1 MYQTQPYPC
10 SPPEAPACWRCG
22 CQPCRCGSPMVGP
35 YEISVASGGTSAQ
48 ALVGGTTIV
57 HLSLE
62 YLVDSDASS
71 PSVTVT
77 TASDGTTSTWQETTP
92 GTGYQVKADFM
103 NVAPGTVVTVDATE
117 AAARLRWC
125 ETFCC

>member
-1 MYQTQPYPC
+1 
-10 SPPEAPACWRCG
+10 
-22 CQPCRCGSPMVGP
+22 MVGP
-35 YEISVASGGTSAQ
+35 YEISVASGGASVQ

-92 GTGYQVKADFM
+92 GTGYQVKAHFM
-103 NVAPGTVVTVDATE
+103 NVAPGTMVTVDATE